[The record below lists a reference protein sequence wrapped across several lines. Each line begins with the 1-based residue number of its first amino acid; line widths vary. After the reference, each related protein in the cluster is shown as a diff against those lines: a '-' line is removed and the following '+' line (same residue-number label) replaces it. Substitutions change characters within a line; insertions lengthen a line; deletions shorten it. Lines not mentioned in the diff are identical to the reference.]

1 MSKKG
6 EKMRASRVY
15 LALLMLFMLGLVAC
29 TPSPAVEGKKT
40 ISVTVS
46 ILPEK
51 YFVDRIGGEFVSV
64 NVMVV
69 SGADPHTYEPKP
81 AQMAALSDSK
91 IFFRMGVEYE
101 DAWLERITSNNPEM
115 KLVDLSEG
123 IQKLPAPAHEGE
135 VDSGEGLDPHVWT
148 SPTLVRSM
156 AGRIYDE
163 LSALDPANE
172 PLFKANL
179 VSFEKDIDALDSDI
193 RTSFENLSN
202 RRFMVFHPGWAYFAK
217 DYNLEEIPI
226 EIGGTEP
233 SASELSSLIDT
244 AKAENIRVI
253 FVQPEFS
260 TQIARYIAKEIGG
273 EVILIS
279 NLAENWLENLR
290 EVALTFEKTL
300 K

>member
-1 MSKKG
+1 MKCNVKLSGLLLLFFLLLTACAPSKADNTKSAIG
-6 EKMRASRVY
+6 
-15 LALLMLFMLGLVAC
+15 
-29 TPSPAVEGKKT
+29 
-40 ISVTVS
+40 VTVS

-51 YFVDRIGGEFVSV
+51 YFVERIGGEFVSV

-101 DAWLERITSNNPEM
+101 NAWLERISSTNPEM
-115 KLVDLSEG
+115 KIVDLSEG

-135 VDSGEGLDPHVWT
+135 VDRGEGLDPHVWT
-148 SPTLVRSM
+148 SPTLVKSM
-156 AGRIYDE
+156 AMRIYRE
-163 LSALDPANE
+163 LSELDPVNE
-172 PLFKANL
+172 PFFKGNL
-179 VSFEKDIDALDSDI
+179 DSFEKDIDVLDLDI
-193 RTSFENLSN
+193 RTSLKNLTS

-217 DYNLEEIPI
+217 DYDLEEIPI

-233 SASELSSLIDT
+233 SASELSALIDI

-279 NLAENWLENLR
+279 NLAENWLDNLR
-290 EVALTFEKTL
+290 QVALTFEKTL

>member
-1 MSKKG
+1 MRNFKNFSAFFFIFFLFLTACSPSKVINAKSAIG
-6 EKMRASRVY
+6 
-15 LALLMLFMLGLVAC
+15 
-29 TPSPAVEGKKT
+29 
-40 ISVTVS
+40 VTVS

-51 YFVDRIGGEFVSV
+51 YFVERISGDLVSV

-101 DAWLERITSNNPEM
+101 NAWLERISSANPEM
-115 KLVDLSEG
+115 RIVDLSDG
-123 IQKLPAPAHEGE
+123 IQKLPSPAHQGE

-148 SPTLVRSM
+148 SPALVRSM
-156 AGRIYDE
+156 AARIYRE
-163 LSALDPANE
+163 LAKLDPANE

-179 VSFEKDIDALDSDI
+179 NSFEKDIDVLDVDI
-193 RTSFENLSN
+193 QTSLKNLTN

-217 DYNLEEIPI
+217 DYNLKEIPI

-233 SASELSSLIDT
+233 SASELSALIDT
-244 AKAENIRVI
+244 SKAENIRVI

-279 NLAENWLENLR
+279 NLAENWLDNLR
-290 EVALTFEKTL
+290 QVALTFERTL